1 MKLNIPVTEKR
12 LDSRTQESVGGM
24 KERLQYLRRTHG
36 VNLSRLIDL
45 VIEIAMDPA
54 ALAAAGVTPE
64 SVNEARKASVHTWP
78 VTYSFPFTCSDNHRS
93 RIEVLR
99 AAGYP
104 IAELVR
110 TGLRPY
116 LRMDPE
122 ELIGK
127 EPDILYKSFR
137 VRREKKASAAEDFD
151 AAAATKVD
159 VAEAVNK
166 IIAEKMGLPKTSF
179 EDHNHFPEEVSN
191 SPDELKWRGRLK
203 EDSASKVKPAPG
215 EWYRGRLT
223 PLETVWDP
231 PLAARQTRGGIPIG
245 IIWPTLRQDQREAF
259 VRAVGDFEK
268 MRDIELTERCERLYV
283 NASVTPI
290 AEVRLILRSANDPD
304 GARRE
309 MQRLHGTSGP
319 LKRPRGR
326 PPKSTIPPPAPPGKI
341 IDLETVVAERM
352 RTPLV
357 GPVNVE
363 SDYVPGQDPEG
374 AKPRSKPV
382 GLRSFT
388 DIGEPEMVVL
398 SSELNWST
406 MSESY
411 LSTEL
416 MRRGLMT
423 NLDYDDTVEHLRS
436 ARPATDEARKAYER
450 IVDLRSIL
458 GEMSALSNGEIVRSV
473 RALRDERFGNGMLS
487 AKLGDFERLRSP
499 NPRAQWVLLPPPD
512 PIGDDDLEPIRA
524 NYGSLLPPKTSHL
537 KVYCPG
543 LTPEPIDMRHV
554 PALLEEIERRI
565 QIVME
570 GAVPT
575 PRNKQVVPPKPPQR
589 PETRPS
595 ALDALAFLSSKLV
608 KPPAETTPK
617 STNVTSGG
625 RQLSALHVA
634 EQARA
639 PVTLRPLSALRQY
652 EMMHLRDPA
661 TMTDV
666 EIVLLLDSMGY
677 EGTPADYRAL
687 FQEEKRS
694 ITDLTGADLSEI
706 LDEFGGGAAFDEMT
720 DEEVKQYFEAGWNVD
735 ASDVQAIRQHIKPK
749 S

>member
-1 MKLNIPVTEKR
+1 MKLNIPITEQRADPK
-12 LDSRTQESVGGM
+12 TGQPVAGM
-24 KERLQYLRRTHG
+24 KERLQYLRRFHG
-36 VNLSRLIDL
+36 VNLGKLIDL
-45 VIEIAMDPA
+45 VMETSMDPETLSA
-54 ALAAAGVTPE
+54 EGLTPE
-64 SVNEARKASVHTWP
+64 ALRNAKAVGLYSWP
-78 VTYSFPFTCSDNHRS
+78 VTYSMPFTVSEKHRP
-93 RIEVLR
+93 RIKALR
-99 AAGYP
+99 AQGWP

-110 TGLRPY
+110 AGLRSI

-122 ELIGK
+122 ALISAQ
-127 EPDILYKSFR
+127 PDLLYKGIR
-137 VRREKKASAAEDFD
+137 VKREKGAAKADRLEQSAVVKA
-151 AAAATKVD
+151 D
-159 VAEAVNK
+159 VASHVAK
-166 IIAEKMGLPKTSF
+166 IISARLGIDVN
-179 EDHNHFPEEVSN
+179 EDKDPFPSGMVGR
-191 SPDELKWRGRLK
+191 DDLRWRGRKLARRLPDPK
-203 EDSASKVKPAPG
+203 AG
-215 EWYRGRLT
+215 EWMTGRIT
-223 PLETVWDP
+223 PVEETWSP
-231 PLAARQTRGGIPIG
+231 PAYARQLKGGAPIG
-245 IIWPTLRQDQREAF
+245 DLWPKLTISQKKALVREL
-259 VRAVGDFEK
+259 GDFYS
-268 MRDIELTERCERLYV
+268 MRDAELIERCAQLSLNITTTAIEE
-283 NASVTPI
+283 A
-290 AEVRLILRSANDPD
+290 RLILHSAIDPV
-304 GARRE
+304 GAREE
-309 MQRLHGTSGP
+309 MIRLHGAPGP
-319 LKRPRGR
+319 LRRPRGR
-326 PPKSTIPPPAPPGKI
+326 PKKENAEIEIVSGRI
-341 IDLETVVAERM
+341 IDLETVVAQS
-352 RTPLV
+352 TAPV
-357 GPVNVE
+357 VSGPVNVA
-363 SDYVPGQDPEG
+363 SDYLPGEEPDG
-374 AKPRSKPV
+374 ATPIARPKR
-382 GLRSFT
+382 LLSFT
-388 DIGEPEMVVL
+388 ELGPPELAMLAADLDWKEMNESSL
-398 SSELNWST
+398 S
-406 MSESY
+406 MQ
-411 LSTEL
+411 L
-416 MRRGLMT
+416 MRRGLT
-423 NLDYDDTVEHLRS
+423 SHLDFEDAVEHLRV
-436 ARPATDEARKAYER
+436 ARPATEEARKAFAR
-450 IVDLRSIL
+450 IVELRSIL

-473 RALRDERFGNGMLS
+473 RALRSEQFGNGSMLS

-499 NPRAQWVLLPPPD
+499 NASAQWVLLPPPD

-639 PVTLRPLSALRQY
+639 PVTLRPLSALGQY